1 MKREKSVPTRGMVEE
16 GRNRGVSEG
25 DIRMLDWEKSSGAEM
40 ETRKTLLFLPP
51 VLLENMNPIHRQQ
64 RND

>member
-1 MKREKSVPTRGMVEE
+1 
-16 GRNRGVSEG
+16 
-25 DIRMLDWEKSSGAEM
+25 MLDWEKSSGAEM